1 MATGGRCIVFLGVD
15 GGGTK
20 TAFCLID
27 REGAVAA
34 TYAADGCSYLAVGF
48 DGLAQILAEGVRAVC
63 SAAGVDVAAIDYA
76 FFGLPSY
83 GESTRDKPRLDAA
96 PAAALPRERYRCD
109 NDMVCGW
116 AGSLGAA
123 EGINVIAGTGSMA
136 YGEYAGRKARCG
148 GWGELFGD
156 EGSAYWIAIQGLAA
170 FARMSD
176 GRLPVGPLHAR
187 MRERLQLAGDLDL
200 MDLILGQW
208 RGDRAKIAQL
218 SHVVTDAADAG
229 DTHALDIV
237 HRAADELVS
246 LVAATCIRLEVPPA
260 EPVPVSYSGGL
271 FGSGA
276 LFPDEFARALTALP
290 RACELRPPRFSP
302 ALGGALYAARL
313 HGTLIDT
320 ASLPANVPADGR

>member
-1 MATGGRCIVFLGVD
+1 MFLGVD

-27 REGAVAA
+27 RAGAVVA
-34 TYAADGCSYLAVGF
+34 TCTGDGCSYLAVGF

-63 SAAGVDVAAIDYA
+63 RRAGAEVAAIDYA

-83 GESTRDKPRLDAA
+83 GESTRDRPRLDAA
-96 PAAALPRERYRCD
+96 PAAVLPRERYRCD

-123 EGINVIAGTGSMA
+123 DGINVIAGTGSMA

-176 GRLPVGPLHAR
+176 GRLPSGPLLAR
-187 MRERLQLAGDLDL
+187 VRERLQLAGDLDL
-200 MDLILGQW
+200 LDVVLSQW
-208 RGDRAKIAQL
+208 RGDRARVAQL
-218 SHVVTDAADAG
+218 SHVVIEAATAG
-229 DTHALDIV
+229 DTHAQGIV
-237 HRAADELVS
+237 HRAADELAA
-246 LVAATCIRLEVPPA
+246 LVAATCARLEVPVA
-260 EPVPVSYSGGL
+260 ESIPVSYSGGL

-276 LFPDEFARALTALP
+276 LFRDEFQRALAALP
-290 RACELRPPRFSP
+290 RACELRAPRFSP
-302 ALGGALYAARL
+302 ARGGALYAARL
-313 HGTLIDT
+313 HGTRID
-320 ASLPANVPADGR
+320 AAALPADVPAEGG